1 MISSKITQFSSSSGT
16 STLARQLGIV
26 SATALVVSNMIGTG
40 IFAFT
45 GYLAGDLGSPS
56 LILLTWITGALCA
69 LAGAF
74 CYSELGINFPSSG
87 GEYVYLNRAFG
98 PTWGFMTGWVSLV
111 AGFSAPI
118 AASALAFADYVGY
131 FFPALKQSDA
141 IFTYGSGDWTFRF
154 GGAQLAA
161 STLVAAFTVLN
172 FFGLRRVARV
182 QNALTGTKISMLIL
196 FIGMGLLAGEGSW
209 KHFSTPTARWTTNSI
224 HAQFAISLFW
234 IYLAYSGWNA
244 ATYIAEELK
253 HPSKILPL
261 ALACGT
267 GMVAAL
273 YLALNVVFIYAVPL
287 ETIKQQAIKGDVAVG
302 SLAASHLFGPA
313 VAGAFSALMA
323 LALMSTVN
331 AMVTIGPRLYYAMA
345 KNGAFFAGAAK
356 VNARWR
362 TPVRAIAWQGICA
375 VLMTLTPFPVLVNY
389 IGFLLNFFAVVA
401 VISLLVFRRRQHWER
416 LRVVSFAY
424 PLIPAVFLLVG
435 GWMTIQ
441 GIRLKPAIAA
451 CAIVTVAV
459 GALIYH
465 FRIGSVTQ
473 RPQP

>member
-1 MISSKITQFSSSSGT
+1 VAVAATIRNVDPQRIEPSGSTSGT
-16 STLARQLGIV
+16 PTLLRQLGVV
-26 SATALVVSNMIGTG
+26 SATALVVSNMVGTG

-45 GYLAGDLGSPS
+45 GYLAGDLGSPK
-56 LILLTWITGALCA
+56 LILLIWLTGALCA

-74 CYSELGINFPSSG
+74 CYSELGVNFPSSG
-87 GEYVYLNRAFG
+87 GEYVYLTRAFG

-118 AASALAFADYVGY
+118 AASALAFADYLGY
-131 FFPALKQSDA
+131 FFPVMKQNAA

-154 GGAQLAA
+154 GGAQVVA
-161 STLVAAFTVLN
+161 STLVAAFTVMN
-172 FFGLRRVARV
+172 FFGVRRVARV
-182 QNALTGTKISMLIL
+182 QNALTGAKLTMLIL
-196 FIGMGLLAGEGSW
+196 FIGLALLVGKGDW
-209 KHFSTPTARWTTNSI
+209 KHFSMPTTRWTTNSL

-244 ATYIAEELK
+244 ATYIADELK
-253 HPSKILPL
+253 QPSKTLPR

-267 GMVAAL
+267 ALVAAL
-273 YLALNVVFIYAVPL
+273 FIALNVVFMYAVPL
-287 ETIKQQAIKGDVAVG
+287 ETIKHQAMKGDVAVG
-302 SLAASHLFGPA
+302 SLAASHLFGPG
-313 VAGAFSALMA
+313 VAGGFSALMA

-345 KNGAFFAGAAK
+345 QNGAFFAGAAK
-356 VNARWR
+356 VSPRWH
-362 TPVRAIAWQGICA
+362 TPVNAIVWQGLCA

-401 VISLLVFRRRQHWER
+401 VTSLLIFRRGQHWEK

-435 GWMTIQ
+435 GWITIRVSASSQ
-441 GIRLKPAIAA
+441 SFPLARLSP
-451 CAIVTVAV
+451 
-459 GALIYH
+459 
-465 FRIGSVTQ
+465 
-473 RPQP
+473 